1 MLRLQPNEE
10 TEFKLDCTHN
20 LKVECLFYFFFNMD
34 NSGFSTHSSVK
45 NYRIKLIPKIINSKK
60 AF

>member
-10 TEFKLDCTHN
+10 TEFKLDCTY
-20 LKVECLFYFFFNMD
+20 LKTYITWRKSVYSIFFNMD

-45 NYRIKLIPKIINSKK
+45 KLSY
-60 AF
+60 

>member
-45 NYRIKLIPKIINSKK
+45 KLSY
-60 AF
+60 